1 MAANTLGATINL
13 LPQEMR
19 ETGKIRALRRFLRR
33 GSFIFLSV
41 YLLATVVLFA
51 VYFFLSQ
58 RANGLTETNSG
69 FRAKI
74 ESLKSVEGGLV
85 VLHDRLRLAQSVFA
99 QASGPQQLV
108 EEVLPFFPPS
118 VQITEIKAA
127 EGTVSVSALV
137 STSSD
142 LSELVSK
149 LENSK
154 YKTVVLKNLSTSSE
168 GGYSLSLEIR

>member
-1 MAANTLGATINL
+1 MAANSLGATINL

-19 ETGKIRALRRFLRR
+19 ETGKIRALRRLLRR
-33 GSFIFLSV
+33 GSFVFLGV
-41 YLLATVVLFA
+41 YLLATVLLFA

-58 RANGLTETNSG
+58 RAGTLSNANSG

-108 EEVLPFFPPS
+108 EEVLSLFPPS
-118 VQITEIKAA
+118 VQITEVKAA
-127 EGTVSVSALV
+127 EGTITLSAL
-137 STSSD
+137 SPTSGG
-142 LSELVSK
+142 LSEVFSK
-149 LENSK
+149 LEDSK
-154 YKTVVLKNLSTSSE
+154 YKTVVLKSLSTSSE
-168 GGYSLSLEIR
+168 GGYSLSLEIH